1 MKPSAIIMKRV
12 DKRICEVYKS
22 RGICGGNKVDESE
35 YIIKAI
41 LEYLDEEAAKPKEY
55 VPPTRY
61 K

>member
-1 MKPSAIIMKRV
+1 MKRAN
-12 DKRICEVYKS
+12 KRICEVYKS
-22 RGICGGNKVDESE
+22 RGICGGNRVDENE